1 MPTRHPDPPSIAM
14 PEFSDEQ
21 LRAIADYVEAAG
33 RSRASGQPQGEFN
46 EVDYLMGAAAVW
58 FALGRQDRL
67 PGAWVFAP
75 LANQSAIDLP
85 DTDPLVHVVVE
96 PRPKVGARSPRR
108 PGPRLTIY
116 RSRYRDEADTHVSYL
131 HEQGDEGAMLL
142 LDQPV
147 RRALPERVSNA
158 LDAESEAMP

>member
-85 DTDPLVHVVVE
+85 DT
-96 PRPKVGARSPRR
+96 
-108 PGPRLTIY
+108 
-116 RSRYRDEADTHVSYL
+116 HVSYL